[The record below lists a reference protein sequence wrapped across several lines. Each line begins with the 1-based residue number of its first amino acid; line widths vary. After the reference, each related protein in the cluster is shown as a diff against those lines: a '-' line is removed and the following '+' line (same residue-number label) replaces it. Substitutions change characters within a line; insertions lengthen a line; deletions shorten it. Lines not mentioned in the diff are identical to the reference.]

1 MGTVLKLLANPKN
14 LLILALAVLLAM
26 TWFVGDARK
35 HKILTMESA
44 AVKCEAQVTGYKAE
58 MSAANAIIEALKANL
73 EGIKKQ
79 AAEWQRIASEAKSLR
94 LRIIELQNTPRE
106 CEVLQNEYSKVASDI
121 VVYFNGGVR
130 GKINRPGPAGDRAA
144 GEVLPGTDKAGPA
157 GPRDDAPAAR

>member
-1 MGTVLKLLANPKN
+1 MLAFLLKPSN
-14 LLILALAVLLAM
+14 LIISALAVLLAV
-26 TWFVGDARK
+26 TWAVGDVRK
-35 HKILTMESA
+35 HKILKMEA
-44 AVKCEAQVTGYKAE
+44 EAVKCQAQVTGYKAE

-73 EGIKKQ
+73 EGIRKQ

-106 CEVLQNEYSKVASDI
+106 CEVLQNEYSQVASDI

-130 GKINRPGPAGDRAA
+130 GKIKRADPAGDRAT
-144 GEVLPGTDKAGPA
+144 GEVLPSSGAPGPA